1 MNIKE
6 RKELDFS
13 SFPNVIKVMIEEN
26 ANAAS
31 IIDELIELKGER
43 NSLAALILLD
53 DMNIRGVQL
62 DSLYQMCNQNI
73 ETFYKTVISITKD
86 DINRLNQKTSPIC
99 IYKAVFKGTS
109 KDRKMNPEKY
119 IFTDEERE
127 KHFKNKENNYTVEK
141 DLYPSINIENALK
154 IIENKGFICG
164 YKKEYINNHNEK
176 EVYRVFYNSLGD
188 ILYTT
193 SLENKNIFLWKDAK
207 LNVTLEDNQ
216 NYIIELKDHPFK
228 TYKETSKNKHNRS
241 KNNLTLPI
249 IKTVKGMQ
257 YKEKYK
263 TYDAHVTASI
273 YDLLIF
279 EQTYQH
285 LDEGLK
291 KIYKSLLENSSDK
304 AYDEIINHLASDD
317 GIQIATDLQNIL
329 GFSLSKSKLLA
340 AKDRFYEAGG
350 YKTKKEPKRF
360 LSRLVSDEPY
370 TKDMNN
376 RIIDVLKHDIE
387 NI

>member
-99 IYKAVFKGTS
+99 IYKAVFEGTS
-109 KDRKMNPEKY
+109 KDRKMNHEKY

-154 IIENKGFICG
+154 IIERG
-164 YKKEYINNHNEK
+164 
-176 EVYRVFYNSLGD
+176 
-188 ILYTT
+188 
-193 SLENKNIFLWKDAK
+193 A
-207 LNVTLEDNQ
+207 
-216 NYIIELKDHPFK
+216 
-228 TYKETSKNKHNRS
+228 
-241 KNNLTLPI
+241 
-249 IKTVKGMQ
+249 
-257 YKEKYK
+257 
-263 TYDAHVTASI
+263 
-273 YDLLIF
+273 
-279 EQTYQH
+279 
-285 LDEGLK
+285 
-291 KIYKSLLENSSDK
+291 
-304 AYDEIINHLASDD
+304 
-317 GIQIATDLQNIL
+317 
-329 GFSLSKSKLLA
+329 
-340 AKDRFYEAGG
+340 
-350 YKTKKEPKRF
+350 
-360 LSRLVSDEPY
+360 
-370 TKDMNN
+370 
-376 RIIDVLKHDIE
+376 
-387 NI
+387 